1 MPTHFAKVILAA
13 GRPGQPA
20 APPALPAPGAS
31 STATAPAPLPG
42 ADSGTGGSKLLST
55 LGLGH
60 GVTALGAFV
69 LPNAIIPNTVPLR
82 AFEVPLDTVE
92 RAAGLV
98 LFPPAVKSSAKSL
111 CSVTDCSI
119 IVRDFSKAV
128 NERAPRP
135 ERRNT
140 A

>member
-1 MPTHFAKVILAA
+1 MPTHFAKVILAS
-13 GRPGQPA
+13 GRPSA
-20 APPALPAPGAS
+20 PALPSPAAS
-31 STATAPAPLPG
+31 STSTAPAPLPG
-42 ADSGTGGSKLLST
+42 IDSGSGGKLLST
-55 LGLGH
+55 LGLGN

-69 LPNAIIPNTVPLR
+69 LPNAIIPNSVPLR

-98 LFPPAVKSSAKSL
+98 LFPPAVKSGAKSL

-119 IVRDFSKAV
+119 IVRDFSKA
-128 NERAPRP
+128 NERVKV